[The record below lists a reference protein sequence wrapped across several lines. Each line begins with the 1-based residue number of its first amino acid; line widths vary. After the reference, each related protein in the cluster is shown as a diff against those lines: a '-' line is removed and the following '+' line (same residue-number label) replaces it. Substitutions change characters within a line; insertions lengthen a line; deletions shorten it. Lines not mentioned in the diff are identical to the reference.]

1 MTHHAQLFGFFLTE
15 RVLRVPPHFY
25 LYLIGETCLLCGQSL
40 PCGAQGSPQ
49 TYACCACV
57 VSKVKE
63 QRIFRLLAVSRA
75 SLTLQ
80 DALWLTG
87 EIVRR
92 QSDPEGGNLQGLGD
106 ARWFYKTPPQLPMMG
121 RLPTRQRV

>member
-1 MTHHAQLFGFFLTE
+1 MDNRYPVEH
-15 RVLRVPPHFY
+15 RVVLRLMPAV
-25 LYLIGETCLLCGQSL
+25 
-40 PCGAQGSPQ
+40 
-49 TYACCACV
+49 CV
-57 VSKVKE
+57 WLSRVKE